1 MKDSFCYIFRSR
13 LSGQRGCL
21 GTNFTTISDIY
32 NNTHNQLFFCTVLSG
47 GLFSPPDPR
56 TKYTG
61 IIFLHLLHYFV
72 FVFTYFLVCNCFVV
86 CSNTNVAL
94 EYLAKWWVAE
104 QLLHVNTASEYC
116 KSECRRAFFHSRM
129 QCLWG
134 MFCMVHSAL
143 FRSNGPTSIN
153 LCVQKLQKYVK
164 IWVTQLVLGL
174 SVWMSVVFQSKQR
187 SIIPVELQQPQMCL
201 GWEVPHTPDFQFCP
215 FSLEILQTSRFN
227 VMITM
232 K

>member
-1 MKDSFCYIFRSR
+1 M
-13 LSGQRGCL
+13 
-21 GTNFTTISDIY
+21 
-32 NNTHNQLFFCTVLSG
+32 
-47 GLFSPPDPR
+47 
-56 TKYTG
+56 
-61 IIFLHLLHYFV
+61 

-116 KSECRRAFFHSRM
+116 KSECRRAFSYSRT
-129 QCLWG
+129 QCLYV

-143 FRSNGPTSIN
+143 FRNNGPTNIH

-174 SVWMSVVFQSKQR
+174 SVWKSVVFQSKLR

-201 GWEVPHTPDFQFCP
+201 GWEVPHTPDFQICP
-215 FSLEILQTSRFN
+215 FTVWKSSKPLGSMWWLLLSHFLIAFFFFFSVLWLQDRHLTLDQRN
-227 VMITM
+227 P
-232 K
+232 